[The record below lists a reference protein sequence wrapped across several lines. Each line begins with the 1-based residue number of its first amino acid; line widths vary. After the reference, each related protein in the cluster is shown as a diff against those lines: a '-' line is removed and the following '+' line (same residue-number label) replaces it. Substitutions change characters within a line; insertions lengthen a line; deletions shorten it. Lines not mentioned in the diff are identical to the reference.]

1 MRELQRS
8 LSTVALGVV
17 ENPFLFGPLLAADA
31 NFWKLLGG
39 TEDQVTAKGSSW
51 TPPVFETPKLYS
63 MHDETHQ

>member
-1 MRELQRS
+1 M
-8 LSTVALGVV
+8 V
-17 ENPFLFGPLLAADA
+17 ETPFLFGPLLAADA